1 VTHEEGTPGVRQAPL
16 VRLRVRLLRCVGD
29 HGQGNVLSTVFCPE
43 RARSTNL
50 DACRSCRRLTAATE
64 DAIECAPVLFD
75 RDQLVVTR
83 LGADASVGDAMGI
96 FAVSIHAD
104 LIAGAVALCLDEAG
118 TSVAIVVDDA
128 WRLVGLVDA
137 ADAAHAVESVPV
149 RDLARRIAPVHEAAS
164 LDLAVDRMVRER
176 ARALP
181 VVDDEGCVV
190 ALLTD
195 LDALR
200 WVAAAGGNHV

>member
-1 VTHEEGTPGVRQAPL
+1 MTHEEGTPRVGEAPL
-16 VRLRVRLLRCVGD
+16 VRLRVRLLRCVRD

-43 RARSTNL
+43 RVRSMDL
-50 DACRSCRRLTAATE
+50 DACRSCRRLASATE
-64 DAIECAPVLFD
+64 DAIECAPFLFD
-75 RDQLVVTR
+75 RDRLAVTR
-83 LGADASVGDAMGI
+83 LGADASVGDAMGL
-96 FAVSIHAD
+96 FAVSVHAD

-137 ADAAHAVESVPV
+137 ADAAQAVESVRA
-149 RDLARRIAPVHEAAS
+149 RDLARRIAPVHEAAP

-195 LDALR
+195 LDALH
-200 WVAAAGGNHV
+200 WVAAAGGVHV